1 MAYGI
6 LGSVFRSGENLMKN
20 KKFHCTISVVMY
32 MQALQFILLFRTFFS
47 LITKMSVYLNLHVF
61 TGSRHTFFASQ
72 IMRFADLYAASVDNL
87 LHYPFCYVF
96 RAPNMLVKTFRAEN
110 ESFLYSKRTFLL
122 NSDSTMHSLNV
133 PIFMTH
139 SKTEMLLKI
148 AMKPNYRIQIK
159 FIQSFFFNHG
169 IFPSTFSNILIYR
182 VLIHI

>member
-20 KKFHCTISVVMY
+20 KKFHCTIFSCYV
-32 MQALQFILLFRTFFS
+32 QASTLVYTAVQNFFS
-47 LITKMSVYLNLHVF
+47 LITKMSVYLYLHVF

-133 PIFMTH
+133 LIFMTH
-139 SKTEMLLKI
+139 SKTNVVEDSNETKLQNLDKI
-148 AMKPNYRIQIK
+148 HSII
-159 FIQSFFFNHG
+159 FFQSRYFSKYFF
-169 IFPSTFSNILIYR
+169 
-182 VLIHI
+182 

>member
-20 KKFHCTISVVMY
+20 KKFHCTIFSCYV
-32 MQALQFILLFRTFFS
+32 QASTLVYTAVQNFFS
-47 LITKMSVYLNLHVF
+47 LITKMSVYLYLHVF

-110 ESFLYSKRTFLL
+110 MRTFLL

-148 AMKPNYRIQIK
+148 AMKPNYRI
-159 FIQSFFFNHG
+159 
-169 IFPSTFSNILIYR
+169 
-182 VLIHI
+182 

>member
-1 MAYGI
+1 MRWTWRMEFQEAY
-6 LGSVFRSGENLMKN
+6 LEVVRFDEEQ
-20 KKFHCTISVVMY
+20 KFHCTIFSCFV
-32 MQALQFILLFRTFFS
+32 QALQFTAIQKTFS

-61 TGSRHTFFASQ
+61 SGSRHTFFASQ
-72 IMRFADLYAASVDNL
+72 IMRFAELYAASVDNL

-148 AMKPNYRIQIK
+148 AMKPNYRIQIN
-159 FIQSFFFNHG
+159 FIH
-169 IFPSTFSNILIYR
+169 
-182 VLIHI
+182 

>member
-1 MAYGI
+1 MYNFQ
-6 LGSVFRSGENLMKN
+6 LL
-20 KKFHCTISVVMY
+20 CTCKHFSLY
-32 MQALQFILLFRTFFS
+32 CCSELFS
-47 LITKMSVYLNLHVF
+47 LITMMSVYLYLHVF

-72 IMRFADLYAASVDNL
+72 ILRFADLYAASVDNL

-110 ESFLYSKRTFLL
+110 KRTFLL

-148 AMKPNYRIQIK
+148 AMKPNYRI
-159 FIQSFFFNHG
+159 
-169 IFPSTFSNILIYR
+169 
-182 VLIHI
+182 

>member
-1 MAYGI
+1 MDMAYGI

-20 KKFHCTISVVMY
+20 KKFHCTIFSCYV
-32 MQALQFILLFRTFFS
+32 QASTLVYTAVQNFFS
-47 LITKMSVYLNLHVF
+47 LITMMSVYLNLHVF

-139 SKTEMLLKI
+139 SKTNVVEDSNETKLQNLDKI
-148 AMKPNYRIQIK
+148 HSII
-159 FIQSFFFNHG
+159 FFQSRYFSKYFF
-169 IFPSTFSNILIYR
+169 
-182 VLIHI
+182 

>member
-20 KKFHCTISVVMY
+20 KKFHCTIFSCYVHASTLVY
-32 MQALQFILLFRTFFS
+32 TAVQNFFS
-47 LITKMSVYLNLHVF
+47 LVTMMSVYLNVHVF

-133 PIFMTH
+133 LIFMTH
-139 SKTEMLLKI
+139 SKTNVVEDSNETKLQNLDKI
-148 AMKPNYRIQIK
+148 HSII
-159 FIQSFFFNHG
+159 FFQSRYFSKYFF
-169 IFPSTFSNILIYR
+169 
-182 VLIHI
+182 

>member
-1 MAYGI
+1 MDMAYGI

-20 KKFHCTISVVMY
+20 NKFHCTIFSCYVHASTVIY
-32 MQALQFILLFRTFFS
+32 CRLELFS
-47 LITKMSVYLNLHVF
+47 LITQMSVYLNLHVF

-110 ESFLYSKRTFLL
+110 KRTFLL

-148 AMKPNYRIQIK
+148 AMKPNYRIQIN
-159 FIQSFFFNHG
+159 FI
-169 IFPSTFSNILIYR
+169 L
-182 VLIHI
+182 

>member
-20 KKFHCTISVVMY
+20 KKFHCTIFSCYVHASTLVY
-32 MQALQFILLFRTFFS
+32 TAVQNFFS
-47 LITKMSVYLNLHVF
+47 LITMMSVYLNLHVF

-133 PIFMTH
+133 LIFMTH
-139 SKTEMLLKI
+139 SKTNVVEDSNETKLQNLDKI
-148 AMKPNYRIQIK
+148 HSII
-159 FIQSFFFNHG
+159 FFQSRYFSKYFF
-169 IFPSTFSNILIYR
+169 
-182 VLIHI
+182 

>member
-1 MAYGI
+1 MDMAYGI

-20 KKFHCTISVVMY
+20 KKFHCTIFSCYVHASTLVY
-32 MQALQFILLFRTFFS
+32 TAVQNFFS
-47 LITKMSVYLNLHVF
+47 LITMMSVYLNLHAF

-110 ESFLYSKRTFLL
+110 KITFLL

-148 AMKPNYRIQIK
+148 AMKPNYRI
-159 FIQSFFFNHG
+159 
-169 IFPSTFSNILIYR
+169 
-182 VLIHI
+182 

>member
-1 MAYGI
+1 MDMAYGI

-20 KKFHCTISVVMY
+20 KKFHCTIFSCYVHASTLVY
-32 MQALQFILLFRTFFS
+32 TAVQNFFS
-47 LITKMSVYLNLHVF
+47 LITMMSVYLNLHVF

-110 ESFLYSKRTFLL
+110 QRTFLL

-148 AMKPNYRIQIK
+148 AMKPNYRI
-159 FIQSFFFNHG
+159 
-169 IFPSTFSNILIYR
+169 
-182 VLIHI
+182 

>member
-6 LGSVFRSGENLMKN
+6 LGSVFRSGENLMKK
-20 KKFHCTISVVMY
+20 KKFHCTIFSCFVHASTLVY
-32 MQALQFILLFRTFFS
+32 TAVQNFFS
-47 LITKMSVYLNLHVF
+47 LVTMMSVYLNLHVF

-110 ESFLYSKRTFLL
+110 ESFLYSKRTSLL

-139 SKTEMLLKI
+139 SKTNVVEDSNETKLQNLDKI
-148 AMKPNYRIQIK
+148 HSII
-159 FIQSFFFNHG
+159 FFQSRYFSKYFF
-169 IFPSTFSNILIYR
+169 
-182 VLIHI
+182 

>member
-20 KKFHCTISVVMY
+20 KKFHCTIFSCYVHASTLVY
-32 MQALQFILLFRTFFS
+32 TAVQNFFS
-47 LITKMSVYLNLHVF
+47 LVTKMSVYLNVHVF

-110 ESFLYSKRTFLL
+110 ESFLL

-133 PIFMTH
+133 LIFMTH
-139 SKTEMLLKI
+139 SKTNVVEDSNETKLQNLDKI
-148 AMKPNYRIQIK
+148 HSII
-159 FIQSFFFNHG
+159 FFQSRYFSKYFF
-169 IFPSTFSNILIYR
+169 
-182 VLIHI
+182 

>member
-20 KKFHCTISVVMY
+20 KKFHCTIFSCYVHASTLAYTAV
-32 MQALQFILLFRTFFS
+32 QNFFS
-47 LITKMSVYLNLHVF
+47 LVTKMSVYLNVHVF

-133 PIFMTH
+133 LIFMTH
-139 SKTEMLLKI
+139 SKTNVVEDSNETKLQNLDKI
-148 AMKPNYRIQIK
+148 HSII
-159 FIQSFFFNHG
+159 FFQSRYFSKYFF
-169 IFPSTFSNILIYR
+169 
-182 VLIHI
+182 

>member
-20 KKFHCTISVVMY
+20 KKFHCTIFSCYVHASTLVY
-32 MQALQFILLFRTFFS
+32 TAVQNFFS
-47 LITKMSVYLNLHVF
+47 LVTKMSVYLNVHVF

-133 PIFMTH
+133 LIFMTH

-148 AMKPNYRIQIK
+148 AMKPNYRI
-159 FIQSFFFNHG
+159 
-169 IFPSTFSNILIYR
+169 
-182 VLIHI
+182 

>member
-1 MAYGI
+1 MDMAYGI

-20 KKFHCTISVVMY
+20 NKFHCTIFSCYVHASTLVY
-32 MQALQFILLFRTFFS
+32 TAVQNFFS
-47 LITKMSVYLNLHVF
+47 LITMMSVYLNLHVF

-110 ESFLYSKRTFLL
+110 KRTFLL

-148 AMKPNYRIQIK
+148 AMKPNYRI
-159 FIQSFFFNHG
+159 
-169 IFPSTFSNILIYR
+169 
-182 VLIHI
+182 